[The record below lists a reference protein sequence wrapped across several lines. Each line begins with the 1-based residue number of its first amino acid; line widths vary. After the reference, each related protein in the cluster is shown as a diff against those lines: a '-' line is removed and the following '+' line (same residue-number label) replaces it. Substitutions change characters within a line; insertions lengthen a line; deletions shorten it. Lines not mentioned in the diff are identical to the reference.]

1 MVVGEVPEA
10 ADLVVAGAG
19 PGGYA
24 AALHGARRGRQVM
37 LVDRTGRD
45 GVGGVCLREGCIP
58 SKALI
63 ETATLFRGAADGA
76 ERGVVASAL
85 HADLEAFQAFK
96 RRLVGGLTDGV
107 RSLLDAAGV
116 EVVSGELSLIDETT
130 AVIAQPGDRVRFVAF
145 SDLVIAT
152 GSSAIELPGLPFD
165 GEGVLDSSAVLEL
178 DALPSSLGIIGAGYI
193 GVEIGIALA
202 KLGTRV
208 SVVEAADRVL
218 PELPAHLGAPVA
230 RRMAALG
237 IEVLLDTRARSFGA
251 GRLAVDSPGGSRRVE
266 VEAVMAAVGRAPA
279 LGSLNLSAAGI
290 EPGPDGRLAVD
301 PDRRLRPHIAAIGD
315 LTPGPALAHKAT
327 AEAVVAVDALCGDS
341 TAFEPAAIPVVVFSD
356 PEIASVGEP
365 AGPGCSSARFPVGA
379 SGRAATLGE
388 SLGFVEVVSDA
399 EDGTILGVHI
409 VAPHASELIA
419 EGALAVEMGAT
430 LEDLALT
437 IHPHPT
443 LSEMLGEGAAIG
455 AGRPLHVRQG
465 AR

>member
-10 ADLVVAGAG
+10 ADFVVAGAG

-24 AALHGARRGRQVM
+24 AALHAARRGRQVM
-37 LVDRTGRD
+37 LVDRTGRE

-63 ETATLFRGAADGA
+63 ETAALFRRAADGA

-85 HADLEAFQAFK
+85 HADLGAFQSFK

-178 DALPSSLGIIGAGYI
+178 GALPSSLGIVGAGYI

-237 IEVLLDTRARSFGA
+237 IEVLLGTECPLVRGRPPRCRLPGRVETGRGGSGDGGGGESARARVPQPVCRRHRARS
-251 GRLAVDSPGGSRRVE
+251 
-266 VEAVMAAVGRAPA
+266 
-279 LGSLNLSAAGI
+279 
-290 EPGPDGRLAVD
+290 
-301 PDRRLRPHIAAIGD
+301 
-315 LTPGPALAHKAT
+315 
-327 AEAVVAVDALCGDS
+327 
-341 TAFEPAAIPVVVFSD
+341 
-356 PEIASVGEP
+356 
-365 AGPGCSSARFPVGA
+365 
-379 SGRAATLGE
+379 
-388 SLGFVEVVSDA
+388 
-399 EDGTILGVHI
+399 
-409 VAPHASELIA
+409 
-419 EGALAVEMGAT
+419 
-430 LEDLALT
+430 
-437 IHPHPT
+437 
-443 LSEMLGEGAAIG
+443 
-455 AGRPLHVRQG
+455 GRPP
-465 AR
+465 